1 MKIELLE
8 TAGWYTV
15 FKNLRQSYSLD
26 SRSNLK
32 HIERSNIQYIPD
44 TKTIE
49 YTGHLVIDNKDL
61 QLLSTLVKRGDSHS
75 KIIRGLQTYVEIT
88 APRYWWQEWL
98 TYVIGVLE
106 INPTI
111 DWVSLN
117 SESTMHTLKKEVSN
131 RRITGD
137 GIDIGTE
144 YGLSKDKV
152 CEYVFDYTLE
162 NYNDNTNNM
171 SLEQLKANLPEG
183 YLQTRTFQVS
193 YQAWRRI
200 YMQRANH
207 KLEEW
212 NTNIVEFIESLPFS
226 KELITVNNGE

>member
-26 SRSNLK
+26 SRSELNNDTNFK
-32 HIERSNIQYIPD
+32 ESDDIECF
-44 TKTIE
+44 
-49 YTGHLVIDNKDL
+49 GHTVDYGGYCIINNKDL
-61 QLLSTLVKRGDSHS
+61 QLLSTLVKKGDSHS
-75 KIIRGLQTYVEIT
+75 KIIRGIQTYVEIT

-117 SESTMHTLKKEVSN
+117 SESTMYTLKKQVELPEDYFISG
-131 RRITGD
+131 TTYST
-137 GIDIGTE
+137 IDI
-144 YGLSKDKV
+144 LKDKINKS
-152 CEYVFDYTLE
+152 D
-162 NYNDNTNNM
+162 
-171 SLEQLKANLPEG
+171 SLQSIKANLPEG

-200 YMQRANH
+200 YQQRHNH

-212 NTNIVEFIESLPFS
+212 SKDIVKFIKDLPFS
-226 KELITVNNGE
+226 KELITVEK

>member
-26 SRSNLK
+26 SRSELN
-32 HIERSNIQYIPD
+32 ND
-44 TKTIE
+44 TNFKESDDIE
-49 YTGHLVIDNKDL
+49 YFGHTVDYGGYCIINNKDL
-61 QLLSTLVKRGDSHS
+61 QLLSTLVKKGDSHS
-75 KIIRGLQTYVEIT
+75 KIIRGIQTYVEIT

-117 SESTMHTLKKEVSN
+117 SESTMYTLKKQVELPEDYFISG
-131 RRITGD
+131 TTYST
-137 GIDIGTE
+137 IDI
-144 YGLSKDKV
+144 LKDKINKS
-152 CEYVFDYTLE
+152 D
-162 NYNDNTNNM
+162 
-171 SLEQLKANLPEG
+171 SLQSIKANLPEG

-200 YMQRANH
+200 YQQRYNH
-207 KLEEW
+207 RLEEW
-212 NTNIVEFIESLPFS
+212 SKDIVKFIESLPFS
-226 KELITVNNGE
+226 KELITII

>member
-26 SRSNLK
+26 TRSECK
-32 HIERSNIQYIPD
+32 HNTAWQHFNNNE
-44 TKTIE
+44 TKSSIWNKSE
-49 YTGHLVIDNKDL
+49 VEFDNKDL

-88 APRYWWQEWL
+88 APRYWWMEFL
-98 TYVIGVLE
+98 TYNIGVLE
-106 INPTI
+106 LNPTI

-117 SESTMHTLKKEVSN
+117 SESTMHTLSKQELQPSMV
-131 RRITGD
+131 
-137 GIDIGTE
+137 TE
-144 YGLSKDKV
+144 DV
-152 CEYVFDYTLE
+152 
-162 NYNDNTNNM
+162 YNDTIQAYNYSRMDTMDNNI
-171 SLEQLKANLPEG
+171 SKEKILKRCKANLPEG

-193 YQAWRRI
+193 YQAWRRV
-200 YMQRANH
+200 YQQRHDH

-212 NTNIVEFIESLPFS
+212 SKDMIEFIESLPFS
-226 KELITVNNGE
+226 KELILVK

>member
-26 SRSNLK
+26 SRSELN
-32 HIERSNIQYIPD
+32 ND
-44 TKTIE
+44 TNFKESDDIE
-49 YTGHLVIDNKDL
+49 YFGHTVDYGGYCIINNKDL
-61 QLLSTLVKRGDSHS
+61 QLLSTLVKKGDSHS
-75 KIIRGLQTYVEIT
+75 KIIRGIQTYVEIT

-117 SESTMHTLKKEVSN
+117 SESTMYTLKKQVELPEDYFISG
-131 RRITGD
+131 TTYST
-137 GIDIGTE
+137 IDI
-144 YGLSKDKV
+144 LKDKINKS
-152 CEYVFDYTLE
+152 D
-162 NYNDNTNNM
+162 
-171 SLEQLKANLPEG
+171 SLQSIKANLPEG

-200 YMQRANH
+200 YQQRHNH

-212 NTNIVEFIESLPFS
+212 SKDIVKFIKDLPFS
-226 KELITVNNGE
+226 KELITVEK

>member
-1 MKIELLE
+1 MKIKLLE

-26 SRSNLK
+26 SRSTLENEWTWGYDDNDCNGNIINNPRVVIFNTNI
-32 HIERSNIQYIPD
+32 IEQ
-44 TKTIE
+44 
-49 YTGHLVIDNKDL
+49 KDL

-88 APRYWWQEWL
+88 APRYFWQEWL

-117 SESTMHTLKKEVSN
+117 SESTMHTLKKQVELPEDYFISG
-131 RRITGD
+131 TTYAA
-137 GIDIGTE
+137 IDIV
-144 YGLSKDKV
+144 KDKIKH
-152 CEYVFDYTLE
+152 ED
-162 NYNDNTNNM
+162 
-171 SLEQLKANLPEG
+171 SLRSIKANLPEG

-200 YMQRANH
+200 YQQRYNH

-212 NTNIVEFIESLPFS
+212 NKDIVKFIEELPFA
-226 KELITVNNGE
+226 KELITIG

>member
-26 SRSNLK
+26 SRSELN
-32 HIERSNIQYIPD
+32 ND
-44 TKTIE
+44 TNFKESDDIE
-49 YTGHLVIDNKDL
+49 YFGHTVDYGGYCIINNKDL
-61 QLLSTLVKRGDSHS
+61 QLLSTLVKKGDSHS
-75 KIIRGLQTYVEIT
+75 KIIRGIQTYVEIT

-117 SESTMHTLKKEVSN
+117 SESTMYTLKKQVELPEDYFISG
-131 RRITGD
+131 TTYST
-137 GIDIGTE
+137 IDI
-144 YGLSKDKV
+144 LKDKINKS
-152 CEYVFDYTLE
+152 D
-162 NYNDNTNNM
+162 
-171 SLEQLKANLPEG
+171 SLQSIKANLPEG

-200 YMQRANH
+200 YQQRHNH

-212 NTNIVEFIESLPFS
+212 SKDIVKFIKDLTFS
-226 KELITVNNGE
+226 KELITVEK

>member
-26 SRSNLK
+26 NRSEISTK
-32 HIERSNIQYIPD
+32 YINI
-44 TKTIE
+44 TNNN
-49 YTGHLVIDNKDL
+49 IDYGVNININDKDL
-61 QLLSTLVKRGDSHS
+61 QLLSTLVKKGDSHS

-88 APRYWWQEWL
+88 APRYWWQEWI

-117 SESTMHTLKKEVSN
+117 SESTMHTIKKGVTDKDFTSEVTGN
-131 RRITGD
+131 NKEEIKRI
-137 GIDIGTE
+137 IHWNNNIE
-144 YGLSKDKV
+144 YI
-152 CEYVFDYTLE
+152 
-162 NYNDNTNNM
+162 
-171 SLEQLKANLPEG
+171 KANLPEG

-200 YMQRANH
+200 YQQRYNH

-212 NTNIVEFIESLPFS
+212 NENIIEFIESLPFA
-226 KELITVNNGE
+226 EQLITIKGD

>member
-8 TAGWYTV
+8 TGGWYTV
-15 FKNLRQSYSLD
+15 FKNLRQSYKLD
-26 SRSNLK
+26 SRSIYK
-32 HIERSNIQYIPD
+32 YD
-44 TKTIE
+44 FTKIVKNANGELGLDINTSI
-49 YTGHLVIDNKDL
+49 GIHPNDL
-61 QLLSTLVKRGDSHS
+61 TLLSILVKKGDSHS

-88 APRYWWQEWL
+88 APRYFWQEWI

-117 SESTMHTLKKEVSN
+117 SESTIHIIKKGVTNKNFCNYTMNEVIKLIN
-131 RRITGD
+131 EVITFTD
-137 GIDIGTE
+137 VEEPDNN
-144 YGLSKDKV
+144 S
-152 CEYVFDYTLE
+152 
-162 NYNDNTNNM
+162 YNNI
-171 SLEQLKANLPEG
+171 KANLPEG

-200 YMQRANH
+200 YQQRHNH

-212 NTNIVEFIESLPFS
+212 NKDVVEFIESLPFA
-226 KELITVNNGE
+226 KELITIN

>member
-1 MKIELLE
+1 MKIKLLE

-26 SRSNLK
+26 SRSNIKWEWYDNLK
-32 HIERSNIQYIPD
+32 SDNAIINKEYHINQILD
-44 TKTIE
+44 
-49 YTGHLVIDNKDL
+49 IDVYNKDL
-61 QLLSTLVKRGDSHS
+61 TLLSTLVKKGDSHS

-117 SESTMHTLKKEVSN
+117 SESTMHTLKKELKEGVLPNTTSYN
-131 RRITGD
+131 K
-137 GIDIGTE
+137 
-144 YGLSKDKV
+144 YVALSIKNI
-152 CEYVFDYTLE
+152 LE
-162 NYNDNTNNM
+162 RNA
-171 SLEQLKANLPEG
+171 SLDSTSLIELKSNLPEG

-200 YMQRANH
+200 YKQRYNH

-212 NTNIVEFIESLPFS
+212 SKDIVDFIEQLPFA
-226 KELITVNNGE
+226 KELITIE